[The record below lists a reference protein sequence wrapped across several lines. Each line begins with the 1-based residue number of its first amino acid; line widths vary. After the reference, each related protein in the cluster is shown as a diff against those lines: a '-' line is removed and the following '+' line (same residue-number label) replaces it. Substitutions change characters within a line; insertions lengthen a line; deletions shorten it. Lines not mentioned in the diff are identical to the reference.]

1 MDEVKVI
8 LESDNLGENILNRII
23 FKSKYYRNK
32 IISYNNVYS
41 PRMLYSKS
49 NEMLNSYFKDL
60 NFDKI
65 NIYEYEKILIYLIF
79 YTKIYQEQL
88 PKDINKFLF
97 YCLIVGRWILII
109 NEIHF

>member
-1 MDEVKVI
+1 
-8 LESDNLGENILNRII
+8 
-23 FKSKYYRNK
+23 
-32 IISYNNVYS
+32 
-41 PRMLYSKS
+41 
-49 NEMLNSYFKDL
+49 
-60 NFDKI
+60 
-65 NIYEYEKILIYLIF
+65 LIF